1 MTQALL
7 VNGIWML
14 CYLVYIWTNTL
25 LWGRI
30 SKSESWTER
39 QCFLKQLLSAASW
52 YSHYQFKLLLSKLRE
67 SSIYH
72 WVNTQGERGGNTE
85 RKRLR
90 TSLERERTCVY
101 FSTRGS
107 EKNPTAQH
115 SKNPNPCF
123 CFWEYM
129 GKCVCVCVCSVQPQP
144 LKMHNC
150 LSFSWN
156 KPTWSQS
163 TTTDCSPQSLRLR
176 VTQNSSS
183 PGVSKLLD
191 MNPTFL
197 VISTP

>member
-1 MTQALL
+1 MAFECS
-7 VNGIWML
+7 VIWF
-14 CYLVYIWTNTL
+14 IFKQTL
-25 LWGRI
+25 YYEGDAQSQRA
-30 SKSESWTER
+30 ER
-39 QCFLKQLLSAASW
+39 QCFLKQLLSAVSW
-52 YSHYQFKLLLSKLRE
+52 YSYYQFKLLLSKLRE

-129 GKCVCVCVCSVQPQP
+129 GKCVCVCVLFSHNLWKCTQLP
-144 LKMHNC
+144 L
-150 LSFSWN
+150 
-156 KPTWSQS
+156 
-163 TTTDCSPQSLRLR
+163 
-176 VTQNSSS
+176 
-183 PGVSKLLD
+183 
-191 MNPTFL
+191 FL
-197 VISTP
+197 TK

>member
-30 SKSESWTER
+30 SKSGSWTER

-129 GKCVCVCVCSVQPQP
+129 GKCMCVCVCVLFSHNLWKCTTASLFHEINQYG
-144 LKMHNC
+144 LKA
-150 LSFSWN
+150 
-156 KPTWSQS
+156 Q
-163 TTTDCSPQSLRLR
+163 
-176 VTQNSSS
+176 
-183 PGVSKLLD
+183 LLTVHL
-191 MNPTFL
+191 NPWGYE
-197 VISTP
+197 

>member
-1 MTQALL
+1 MCVFL
-7 VNGIWML
+7 
-14 CYLVYIWTNTL
+14 
-25 LWGRI
+25 I
-30 SKSESWTER
+30 SPVPITEPLTSELIDTPVFHKLAPRPIKYRVSVPIP
-39 QCFLKQLLSAASW
+39 S
-52 YSHYQFKLLLSKLRE
+52 YYQFKLLLSKLRE

-129 GKCVCVCVCSVQPQP
+129 GKCVCVCVFCSATTFENA
-144 LKMHNC
+144 HNC
-150 LSFSWN
+150 LYFWRN
-156 KPTWSQS
+156 KHKHNHWPFTSIPEV
-163 TTTDCSPQSLRLR
+163 TDK
-176 VTQNSSS
+176 T
-183 PGVSKLLD
+183 KLIFTRSRQ
-191 MNPTFL
+191 TFRHEVPFYCHINTL
-197 VISTP
+197 HYRSNVWGF